1 MKAWILPAT
10 VTIIS
15 WGLFGFVPKITTR
28 YISPTSAI
36 VYGSLAGVP
45 VALIIMAVMRFHIE
59 TEPRGVILAGIT
71 GVFGIFGALGFVVAV
86 TRGPVSLI
94 SAFTALYPALTI
106 LLAMV
111 FLGETLVARQWV
123 GVGMALAAGLLIAA

>member
-1 MKAWILPAT
+1 MRAWVIPAT
-10 VTIIS
+10 FTIVF

-28 YISPTSAI
+28 YISATSAI
-36 VYGSLAGVP
+36 VYGALAGVP
-45 VALIIMAVMRFHIE
+45 VALIIMAIMRFQVE
-59 TEPRGVILAGIT
+59 TEPRGVILASIT
-71 GVFGIFGALGFVVAV
+71 GVLGILGALGYLVAV

-111 FLGETLVARQWV
+111 FLGETLLVRQWV
-123 GVGMALAAGLLIAA
+123 GIGMALVAVLLIAV